1 MSYILQALKKSEQ
14 ERELAAQELEVTT
27 SEKLI
32 PIVQI
37 ETKIDTQASV
47 PPAMNAWLMAL
58 LVLAALVIA
67 YVFQQTDVKQTDVKQ
82 TDAQQTEK
90 VVIENDSPP
99 LANLPSSVVNK
110 IVSTEPLPEDNFKR
124 VIVQEAAEAV
134 KPLYVGISPIA
145 IEQAP
150 KEMQFMIP
158 NISISSHIYSSLPAR
173 RSIVV
178 NGERLVETDFISS
191 RVQVKEITHQGMIID
206 VDGLPLVVDRSRGWS
221 R

>member
-14 ERELAAQELEVTT
+14 ERELVAQELEVTT

-37 ETKIDTQASV
+37 ETKTDTQASA
-47 PPAMNAWLMAL
+47 PLAMNAWLIAL
-58 LVLAALVIA
+58 LVLAAFVIA
-67 YVFQQTDVKQTDVKQ
+67 YVFQQKDVKQTD
-82 TDAQQTEK
+82 TQQAEQVDIEK
-90 VVIENDSPP
+90 EAAP
-99 LANLPSSVVNK
+99 LADLPSAVVNK
-110 IVSTEPLPEDNFKR
+110 IVVTEPLAEDDVKK
-124 VIVQEAAEAV
+124 VIAEEAVVLV
-134 KPLYVGISPIA
+134 KPLYVGSSPIA

-150 KEMQFMIP
+150 KDVQFMIP

-191 RVQVKEITHQGMIID
+191 RVQVKEITHKGMVID
-206 VDGLPLVVDRSRGWS
+206 VDGLPIVVDRSRGWS

>member
-14 ERELAAQELEVTT
+14 ERELAAQELVVTT

-58 LVLAALVIA
+58 LVLVALVIA
-67 YVFQQTDVKQTDVKQ
+67 YVFQQTDVKQ

-99 LANLPSSVVNK
+99 LVNLPSSVVNK
-110 IVSTEPLPEDNFKR
+110 IVSTEPLPEDNLKR
-124 VIVQEAAEAV
+124 VIVQEAVEVV
-134 KPLYVGISPIA
+134 KPLHVGISPIA
-145 IEQAP
+145 VEHAP

-178 NGERLVETDFISS
+178 NGERLVETDFISL

>member
-27 SEKLI
+27 NEKLI

-37 ETKIDTQASV
+37 EENVDTQAV
-47 PPAMNAWLMAL
+47 APPAMNAWLMAL
-58 LVLAALVIA
+58 LVLAAFVIA
-67 YVFQQTDVKQTDVKQ
+67 YVFQQTDVKQTD
-82 TDAQQTEK
+82 AQQAEK

-99 LANLPSSVVNK
+99 LASLPSSVVNK
-110 IVSTEPLPEDNFKR
+110 IVVTEPLPDDDIKK
-124 VIVQEAAEAV
+124 VIAQEAVAV
-134 KPLYVGISPIA
+134 TKPLYMGSSPIA
-145 IEQAP
+145 VELAP
-150 KEMQFMIP
+150 KDVQSLIP
-158 NISISSHIYSSLPAR
+158 NINITSHIYSSLSTR

-191 RVQVKEITHQGMIID
+191 RVQVKEITHQGMIIN
-206 VDGLPLVVDRSRGWS
+206 VDGLPLVIDRSRGWS

>member
-27 SEKLI
+27 NEKLI

-37 ETKIDTQASV
+37 EENVDTQAV
-47 PPAMNAWLMAL
+47 APPAMNAWLMAL
-58 LVLAALVIA
+58 LVLAAFVIA
-67 YVFQQTDVKQTDVKQ
+67 YVFQQTDVKQTD
-82 TDAQQTEK
+82 AQQAEK

-99 LANLPSSVVNK
+99 LASLPSSVVNK
-110 IVSTEPLPEDNFKR
+110 FVVTEPLPDDDVKK
-124 VIVQEAAEAV
+124 VIAQEAVAV
-134 KPLYVGISPIA
+134 TKPLYMGSSPIA
-145 IEQAP
+145 VELAP
-150 KEMQFMIP
+150 KDVQSLIP
-158 NISISSHIYSSLPAR
+158 NINITSHIYSSLPTR

-191 RVQVKEITHQGMIID
+191 RVQVKEITHQGMIIN
-206 VDGLPLVVDRSRGWS
+206 VDGLPLVIDRSRGWS

>member
-14 ERELAAQELEVTT
+14 ERELAAQELEVTV

-37 ETKIDTQASV
+37 ETKINTQASA

-67 YVFQQTDVKQTDVKQ
+67 YVLQQTDVEQ
-82 TDAQQTEK
+82 TDAQQAEIVNIEK
-90 VVIENDSPP
+90 EAPP
-99 LANLPSSVVNK
+99 LADLPSTVVNK
-110 IVSTEPLPEDNFKR
+110 IVVTKPLSEDEVKK
-124 VIVQEAAEAV
+124 VIAQEAV
-134 KPLYVGISPIA
+134 VVTKPIYQSSSPIA
-145 IEQAP
+145 VELAP
-150 KEMQFMIP
+150 KDVQFMIP
-158 NISISSHIYSSLPAR
+158 DINITSHIYSSLPTR

-191 RVQVKEITHQGMIID
+191 RVQVKEITHQGMIIN
-206 VDGLPLVVDRSRGWS
+206 VDGLPLVIDRSRGWS